1 MIQNITTVQ
10 TINIQNIK
18 TVQADYRDIT
28 PNNSTNKRSW
38 YKTLHQYKQTIKIQ
52 NLTTVQTE
60 DQHKNI
66 ATVLTD
72 DQHTKHS
79 NSASRG
85 SEYKT

>member
-1 MIQNITTVQ
+1 MIQNI
-10 TINIQNIK
+10 
-18 TVQADYRDIT
+18 
-28 PNNSTNKRSW
+28 
-38 YKTLHQYKQTIKIQ
+38 
-52 NLTTVQTE
+52 TTVQTE

-79 NSASRG
+79 NNASRG